1 MTRKILASSICA
13 AALSFG
19 AAHAQTVTINAG
31 GSSLAYPTYIAEFS
45 QYHTAHTNVLF
56 SYEAVGSGG
65 GQNGFLK
72 NNIGYFEPVSGSNSI
87 GYAAGT
93 LTYGTIVG
101 TAVHIGASDAY
112 LSSSQ
117 VSSTGTYPVPTV
129 AGTGS
134 LVDGPAIQIP
144 TLGTAITIPY
154 DESGATSTLKL
165 TDAQICGVM
174 SGEITDWHALVST
187 IPAGKKTI
195 HVVVRSDGSGT
206 TFLLTQ
212 HLSAVCTAANSSFPS
227 YPVPVTKYFYNSSS
241 SASNY
246 VFNALPSNFV
256 GESGSGNVQLELLG
270 DLVGSQ
276 TTALTDTIGY
286 LSPDF
291 TSIAPMSA
299 STSSLKVASVKS
311 PDGSYYQPTVA
322 NTEKG
327 LAHPGATSTNGTPP
341 ATMADAADPL
351 KWVPEIP
358 TVTAGYPIVGYT
370 TMVLSSC
377 YANAKIGS
385 SIVGFLTAQYNTQA
399 YITLIENNGFAPLVN
414 TSASK
419 YIGKVNSDF
428 LTNSS
433 GYGLN
438 INNTKTCSASNGIS
452 GR

>member
-1 MTRKILASSICA
+1 
-13 AALSFG
+13 
-19 AAHAQTVTINAG
+19 
-31 GSSLAYPTYIAEFS
+31 
-45 QYHTAHTNVLF
+45 VLF

-72 NNIGYFEPVSGSNSI
+72 NNINYFEPVSGTNTI

-101 TAVHIGASDAY
+101 TAVDIGASDAF

-117 VSSTGTYPVPTV
+117 VTSTGGYPVPPV
-129 AGTGS
+129 AGSGS
-134 LVDGPAIQIP
+134 EIDGPAIQVP
-144 TLGTAITIPY
+144 TFGTPITIPY
-154 DESGATSTLKL
+154 DESGATSVVKL
-165 TDAQICGVM
+165 TDTELCGVM
-174 SGEITDWHALVST
+174 SGEITDWHSLVSS
-187 IPAGKKTI
+187 IPAGTKTI

-212 HLSAVCTAANSSFPS
+212 HLSAVCTASNSSFPS

-246 VFNALPSNFV
+246 VFNALPPNFV

-276 TTALTDTIGY
+276 TTPLTDTIGY
-286 LSPDF
+286 LSPDY

-299 STSSLKVASVKS
+299 NTSSLKVASVKS
-311 PDGSYYQPTVA
+311 PDGTYYQPTVA
-322 NTEKG
+322 YTEKG
-327 LAHPGATSTNGTPP
+327 LAHPGSTSINGTPP
-341 ATMADAADPL
+341 STKVEAEDPL
-351 KWVPEIP
+351 NWVPEIP

-370 TMVLSSC
+370 TMDLSSC

-385 SIVGFLTAQYNTQA
+385 SIVGFLTANYNTNA
-399 YITLIENNGFAPLVN
+399 YITIIENNGFAPLVN
-414 TSASK
+414 TNASK
-419 YIGKVNSDF
+419 YIGKINSDF

-433 GYGLN
+433 TYNLN
-438 INNTKTCSASNGIS
+438 IDNATTCSASNGIS